1 MERARRPRD
10 RETSRASGTDWA
22 LGTEARLRPLLG
34 RNQAAE
40 ELYREAIDRLG
51 RTGLRVELARAQL
64 LCGEWLRRQRRQGD
78 ARDQLRA
85 A

>member
-1 MERARRPRD
+1 
-10 RETSRASGTDWA
+10 
-22 LGTEARLRPLLG
+22 LRPLLG

-64 LCGEWLRRQRRQGD
+64 LYGEWLRRQRRQGD